1 MLNTHDTNE
10 PLVNVSRWKILR
22 MLIAAPMM
30 GAAYVVFLPFAGFY
44 CVGKALIEKGAKV
57 VVALRHKLV
66 R

>member
-1 MLNTHDTNE
+1 
-10 PLVNVSRWKILR
+10 